1 MFIAGILVFLK
12 LKITIHGPQC
22 SPLHFYSS
30 RELKAVQL
38 VGRDRKQ
45 LLEGDSM
52 TSGLQLWHKSW
63 PILKEHG
70 WRATVC
76 LGHNHREMSR
86 AKRDTYPNIP
96 QLPYHPVGALQI
108 DFTLKVKAPRY
119 NQVKPTSA
127 CCTIE
132 QIRQVK
138 FQLNSEKKGSQ
149 HSWLYKAILSVHT
162 NLDLSRF
169 ADWI

>member
-30 RELKAVQL
+30 RELKVVQL
-38 VGRDRKQ
+38 VGRGRKQ

-119 NQVKPTSA
+119 NQVKPSA

-162 NLDLSRF
+162 NLASSRF